1 MEAYIYEIFVDMI
14 DFLIL
19 RVYYK
24 VEAEYLGGIIML
36 LMFKVKNYTS
46 FKNESILDMRATAY
60 VQHPSHVIP
69 INDNTGLLKT
79 TALYGANASGKS
91 NLISAMFFFEQY
103 IFSQF
108 INKKETEDF
117 ETLDTKMKMKLE
129 PFLLSDDGNQASEF
143 DIIFMR
149 NRKQIQYGFECT
161 SKEVLNEWL
170 FIDDKKVFERNGMDL
185 SFGSKYQKMLG
196 AYKKLPA
203 ERLYMAVLEYF
214 LDDEAK
220 EVVLGDFISFFTE
233 EYNVFT
239 EILFESTVKGL
250 AGIIGLSK
258 KLVSNKAY
266 REKVEHYLRL
276 IDVGIKR
283 LDVQTEMIVNER
295 TGKKKKEKVVRTV
308 HDIYDENG
316 NVVGEKLF
324 DLQQESTGTLRFLAY
339 IQNIIEMI
347 SNGGVF
353 IVDEMSARLHPLLTK
368 LIVDIFCSSQNK
380 KAQLIFT
387 THDISLLN
395 YNQFRRDEV
404 VFVDKNERGEST
416 LYALS
421 DLKVR
426 EDATFSKD
434 YLQGKYGAIP
444 IFNYD
449 EIMGGEL
456 DG

>member
-1 MEAYIYEIFVDMI
+1 
-14 DFLIL
+14 
-19 RVYYK
+19 
-24 VEAEYLGGIIML
+24 ML
-36 LMFKVKNYTS
+36 LMFKVKNYLS
-46 FKNESILDMRATAY
+46 FKNEAILDMRATAY
-60 VQHPSHVIP
+60 VQHPSHVIRV
-69 INDNTGLLKT
+69 DDKLGLLKT
-79 TALYGANASGKS
+79 AAIYGANASGKS

-108 INKKETEDF
+108 INKKDHEDF
-117 ETLDTKMKMKLE
+117 ETGETGMRMKLE
-129 PFLLSDDGNQASEF
+129 PFTLTNDGNKASEF
-143 DIIFMR
+143 EIIFFR
-149 NRKQIQYGFECT
+149 SGKQIQYGFECT
-161 SKEVLNEWL
+161 PNEVLNEWL
-170 FIDDKKVFERNGMDL
+170 FIDDKKVFERTGAEL

-203 ERLYMAVLEYF
+203 ERLYLAVLEYF
-214 LDDEAK
+214 LEDEAK
-220 EVVLGDFISFFTE
+220 KMVLGDFISFFNE

-239 EILFESTVKGL
+239 EILFESTVRGL
-250 AGIIGLSK
+250 AGTVGLSR

-266 REKVEHYLRL
+266 RERVEHYLRL

-283 LDVQTEMIVNER
+283 LDIQTETIVNER

-308 HDIYDENG
+308 HDIYDEAG

-324 DLQQESTGTLRFLAY
+324 DLQQESTGTLRFFAY
-339 IQNIIEMI
+339 IQNITVMMER
-347 SNGGVF
+347 GGVF
-353 IVDEMSARLHPLLTK
+353 IVDEMSARLHSLLTK
-368 LIVDIFCSSQNK
+368 FIVDIFCSSQNK

-404 VFVDKNERGEST
+404 VFVDKNERGESS

-426 EDATFSKD
+426 EDATFSKG

-444 IFNYD
+444 IFDYD
-449 EIMGGEL
+449 ELMGGEL

>member
-1 MEAYIYEIFVDMI
+1 
-14 DFLIL
+14 
-19 RVYYK
+19 
-24 VEAEYLGGIIML
+24 
-36 LMFKVKNYTS
+36 MFKVRNYTS
-46 FKNESILDMRATAY
+46 FKEESILDMRATSY
-60 VQHPSHVIP
+60 VQHPSHVIHV
-69 INDNTGLLKT
+69 DDRLSLLKT

-108 INKKETEDF
+108 INKNGNEDF
-117 ETLDTKMKMKLE
+117 ETEEAGIKMKLE
-129 PFLLSDDGNQASEF
+129 PFSLSDSVNEASEF
-143 DIIFMR
+143 DIIFLHHG
-149 NRKQIQYGFECT
+149 KQIQYGFECT

-170 FIDDKKVFERNGMDL
+170 FINDKKVFERSGTEL

-203 ERLYMAVLEYF
+203 ERLYIAVLEYF
-214 LDDEAK
+214 LDEEAK
-220 EVVLGDFISFFTE
+220 EEVLGDFISFFSK
-233 EYNVFT
+233 EYNVYS

-250 AGIIGLSK
+250 AGMIGLSR
-258 KLVSNKAY
+258 KLVRNQSY
-266 REKVEHYLRL
+266 RKKVEQYLRL

-283 LDVQTEMIVNER
+283 LDVQTETIFDER
-295 TGKKKKEKVVRTV
+295 TGKKKREKVVRTV
-308 HDIYDENG
+308 HDIYDKDG
-316 NVVGEKLF
+316 NPVGEKLF
-324 DLQQESTGTLRFLAY
+324 SLRQESTGTLRFLAY

-368 LIVDIFCSSQNK
+368 LIVDIFCSEQNE

-395 YNQFRRDEV
+395 KDQFRRDEV
-404 VFVDKNERGEST
+404 VFVDKNERGESS

-449 EIMGGEL
+449 DIL
-456 DG
+456 DGE

>member
-1 MEAYIYEIFVDMI
+1 
-14 DFLIL
+14 
-19 RVYYK
+19 
-24 VEAEYLGGIIML
+24 ML
-36 LMFKVKNYTS
+36 VMFKVKNYTS
-46 FKNESILDMRATAY
+46 FKNQSILDMRATAY
-60 VQHPSHVIP
+60 VQHPTHVIRVNGKP
-69 INDNTGLLKT
+69 DLLKT

-108 INKKETEDF
+108 INKNENGDF
-117 ETLDTKMKMKLE
+117 ESNEIGMKMKLE
-129 PFLLSDDGNQASEF
+129 PFGLSNDTNNASEF
-143 DIIFMR
+143 DIIFLH
-149 NRKQIQYGFECT
+149 NDNQIQYGFECT

-170 FIDDKKVFERNGMDL
+170 FINDKKVFERTGTEL
-185 SFGSKYQKMLG
+185 SFGTKYQKMLG

-203 ERLYMAVLEYF
+203 ERLYIAVLEYF

-220 EVVLGDFISFFTE
+220 KTVLGDFIAFFSR
-233 EYNVFT
+233 EYNVLT

-258 KLVSNKAY
+258 KLVGNTAY
-266 REKVEHYLRL
+266 RKKVEHYLRL

-283 LDVQTEMIVNER
+283 LDVQTETIFDEH
-295 TGKKKKEKVVRTV
+295 TGKKRDEKVVRTV
-308 HDIYDENG
+308 HDIYDEAG
-316 NVVGEKLF
+316 NIVGEKLF
-324 DLQQESTGTLRFLAY
+324 DLRQESTGTLRFLAY

-347 SNGGVF
+347 SNGGIF

-395 YNQFRRDEV
+395 NNQFRRDEV
-404 VFVDKNERGEST
+404 VFVDKNERGESS

-426 EDATFSKD
+426 EDATFNKD

-449 EIMGGEL
+449 DIIGGEL
-456 DG
+456 NG

>member
-1 MEAYIYEIFVDMI
+1 
-14 DFLIL
+14 
-19 RVYYK
+19 
-24 VEAEYLGGIIML
+24 ML
-36 LMFKVKNYTS
+36 VMFKVKNYTS

-60 VQHPSHVIP
+60 VQHPTHVIRANGKP
-69 INDNTGLLKT
+69 DLLKT

-108 INKKETEDF
+108 INKNENGDF
-117 ETLDTKMKMKLE
+117 ESNEIGMKMKLE
-129 PFLLSDDGNQASEF
+129 PFGLSNDTNNASEF
-143 DIIFMR
+143 DIIFLH
-149 NRKQIQYGFECT
+149 NDNQIQYGFECT

-170 FIDDKKVFERNGMDL
+170 FINDKKVFERTGTEL
-185 SFGSKYQKMLG
+185 SFGTKYQKMLG

-203 ERLYMAVLEYF
+203 ERLYVAVLEYF

-220 EVVLGDFISFFTE
+220 KAVLGDFIAFFSR

-258 KLVSNKAY
+258 KLVGNTAY
-266 REKVEHYLRL
+266 RKKVEHYLRL

-283 LDVQTEMIVNER
+283 LDVQTETIFDEH
-295 TGKKKKEKVVRTV
+295 TGKKRDEKVVRTV
-308 HDIYDENG
+308 HDIYDEAG
-316 NVVGEKLF
+316 NIVGEKLF
-324 DLQQESTGTLRFLAY
+324 DLRQESTGTLRFLAY

-395 YNQFRRDEV
+395 NNQFRRDEV
-404 VFVDKNERGEST
+404 VFVDKNERGESS

-426 EDATFSKD
+426 EDATFNKD

-449 EIMGGEL
+449 DIIGG
-456 DG
+456 

>member
-1 MEAYIYEIFVDMI
+1 
-14 DFLIL
+14 
-19 RVYYK
+19 
-24 VEAEYLGGIIML
+24 ML

-46 FKNESILDMRATAY
+46 FKDESILDMRATAY
-60 VQHPSHVIP
+60 VQHPTHIIRV
-69 INDNTGLLKT
+69 NNKLGLLKT

-108 INKKETEDF
+108 INKTENEDF
-117 ETLDTKMKMKLE
+117 ESNEVGKKMKLE
-129 PFLLSDDGNQASEF
+129 PFGLSNNINSASEF
-143 DIIFMR
+143 DIIFLH
-149 NRKQIQYGFECT
+149 NDKQIQYGFECT

-170 FIDDKKVFERNGMDL
+170 FINDKKVFERTGTGI
-185 SFGSKYQKMLG
+185 SFGCKYQKLLG

-203 ERLYMAVLEYF
+203 ERLYIAVLEYF
-214 LDDEAK
+214 LDEEAK
-220 EVVLGDFISFFTE
+220 KVVLGDFISFFNK

-250 AGIIGLSK
+250 AGMVGLSK
-258 KLVSNKAY
+258 KLVSNKAF
-266 REKVEHYLRL
+266 RKRVEHYLHL

-283 LDVQTEMIVNER
+283 LDVQTEMIFEER

-308 HDIYDENG
+308 HDIYDEAG

-324 DLQQESTGTLRFLAY
+324 DLRQESTGTLRFLAY

-353 IVDEMSARLHPLLTK
+353 IVDEMSARLHPLLSK

-395 YNQFRRDEV
+395 NNQFRRDEV
-404 VFVDKNERGEST
+404 VFIDKNERGESS

-421 DLKVR
+421 DLKIR
-426 EDATFSKD
+426 EDATFNKD

-449 EIMGGEL
+449 DIMDGEL
-456 DG
+456 NG

>member
-1 MEAYIYEIFVDMI
+1 
-14 DFLIL
+14 
-19 RVYYK
+19 
-24 VEAEYLGGIIML
+24 ML
-36 LMFKVKNYTS
+36 VMFKVKNYTS

-60 VQHPSHVIP
+60 VQHPTHVIRANGKP
-69 INDNTGLLKT
+69 DLLKT

-108 INKKETEDF
+108 INKNENGDF
-117 ETLDTKMKMKLE
+117 ESNEIGMKMKLE
-129 PFLLSDDGNQASEF
+129 PFGLSNDTNNASEF
-143 DIIFMR
+143 DIIFLH
-149 NRKQIQYGFECT
+149 NDNQIQYGFECT

-170 FIDDKKVFERNGMDL
+170 FINDKKVFERTGTEL
-185 SFGSKYQKMLG
+185 SFGTKYQKMLG

-203 ERLYMAVLEYF
+203 ERLYVAVLEYF

-220 EVVLGDFISFFTE
+220 KAVLGDFIAFFSR

-258 KLVSNKAY
+258 KLVGNTAY
-266 REKVEHYLRL
+266 RKKVEHYLRL

-283 LDVQTEMIVNER
+283 LDVQTETIFDEH
-295 TGKKKKEKVVRTV
+295 TGKKRDEKVVRTV
-308 HDIYDENG
+308 HDIYDEAG
-316 NVVGEKLF
+316 NIVGEKLF
-324 DLQQESTGTLRFLAY
+324 DLRQESTGTLRFLAY

-395 YNQFRRDEV
+395 NNQFRRDEV
-404 VFVDKNERGEST
+404 VFVDKNERGESS

-426 EDATFSKD
+426 EDATFNKD

-449 EIMGGEL
+449 DIIGGEL
-456 DG
+456 NG

>member
-1 MEAYIYEIFVDMI
+1 
-14 DFLIL
+14 
-19 RVYYK
+19 
-24 VEAEYLGGIIML
+24 ML

-60 VQHPSHVIP
+60 VQHPTHVIHV
-69 INDNTGLLKT
+69 NDKLGLLKT

-108 INKKETEDF
+108 INKKENEDF
-117 ETLDTKMKMKLE
+117 ESNKIGMKMKLE
-129 PFLLSDDGNQASEF
+129 PFGLSNDINSASEF
-143 DIIFMR
+143 DIIFLR
-149 NRKQIQYGFECT
+149 GEKQIQYGFECT
-161 SKEVLNEWL
+161 AKEVLNEWL
-170 FIDDKKVFERNGMDL
+170 FINDKKVFERTGTEL
-185 SFGSKYQKMLG
+185 SFGSKYQKLLG

-203 ERLYMAVLEYF
+203 ERLYIAVLEYF
-214 LDDEAK
+214 LDEEAK
-220 EVVLGDFISFFTE
+220 NVVLGDFIAFFTK

-250 AGIIGLSK
+250 AGMVGLSK
-258 KLVSNKAY
+258 KLVSNKSY
-266 REKVEHYLRL
+266 RKKVEYYLRL

-283 LDVQTEMIVNER
+283 LDVETEMIFDER
-295 TGKKKKEKVVRTV
+295 TGKKKKERLVRTV
-308 HDIYDENG
+308 HDIYDETG
-316 NVVGEKLF
+316 NIVGEKLF
-324 DLQQESTGTLRFLAY
+324 NLSHESTGTLRFLAY

-395 YNQFRRDEV
+395 NNQFRRDEV
-404 VFVDKNERGEST
+404 VFIDKNERGESS

-426 EDATFSKD
+426 EDATFNKD

-449 EIMGGEL
+449 DIMGGEL
-456 DG
+456 LKI

>member
-1 MEAYIYEIFVDMI
+1 
-14 DFLIL
+14 
-19 RVYYK
+19 
-24 VEAEYLGGIIML
+24 ML

-60 VQHPSHVIP
+60 VQHPTHVIHV
-69 INDNTGLLKT
+69 NDKLGLLKT

-91 NLISAMFFFEQY
+91 NLISAMFFLEQY

-108 INKKETEDF
+108 INKKENEDF
-117 ETLDTKMKMKLE
+117 ESNKIGMKMKLE
-129 PFLLSDDGNQASEF
+129 PFGLSNDINSASEF
-143 DIIFMR
+143 DIIFLR
-149 NRKQIQYGFECT
+149 GEKQIQYGFECT
-161 SKEVLNEWL
+161 AKEVLNEWL
-170 FIDDKKVFERNGMDL
+170 FINDKKVFERTGTEL
-185 SFGSKYQKMLG
+185 SFGSKYQKLLG

-203 ERLYMAVLEYF
+203 ERLYIAVLEYF
-214 LDDEAK
+214 LDEEAK
-220 EVVLGDFISFFTE
+220 NVVLGDFIAFFTK

-250 AGIIGLSK
+250 AGMVGLSK
-258 KLVSNKAY
+258 KLVSNKSY
-266 REKVEHYLRL
+266 RKKVEYYLRL

-283 LDVQTEMIVNER
+283 LDVETEIIFDER
-295 TGKKKKEKVVRTV
+295 TGKKKKERVVRTV
-308 HDIYDENG
+308 HDIYDETG
-316 NVVGEKLF
+316 NIVGEKLF
-324 DLQQESTGTLRFLAY
+324 NLSQESTGTLRFLAY

-395 YNQFRRDEV
+395 NNQFRRDEV
-404 VFVDKNERGEST
+404 VFIDKNERGESS

-426 EDATFSKD
+426 EDATFNKD

-449 EIMGGEL
+449 DIMGGEL
-456 DG
+456 LKI

>member
-1 MEAYIYEIFVDMI
+1 
-14 DFLIL
+14 
-19 RVYYK
+19 
-24 VEAEYLGGIIML
+24 ML

-60 VQHPSHVIP
+60 VQHPSHVIHV
-69 INDNTGLLKT
+69 NDKLGLLKT

-108 INKKETEDF
+108 INRKGNDDF
-117 ETLDTKMKMKLE
+117 ESSEPGVKMKLE
-129 PFLLSDDGNQASEF
+129 PFGLSNDTNDASEF
-143 DIIFMR
+143 DIIFLH
-149 NRKQIQYGFECT
+149 NEKQIQYGFECT
-161 SKEVLNEWL
+161 PKEVLNEWL
-170 FIDDKKVFERNGMDL
+170 FIDDKKVFERTGVEV
-185 SFGSKYQKMLG
+185 SFGSKYQRMLG

-203 ERLYMAVLEYF
+203 ERLYIAVLEYF
-214 LDDEAK
+214 LDEEAK
-220 EVVLGDFISFFTE
+220 NAVLGDFISFFTE

-250 AGIIGLSK
+250 AGMVGLSK
-258 KLVSNKAY
+258 KLVSSKVF
-266 REKVEHYLRL
+266 RKKVESYLRL

-283 LDVQTEMIVNER
+283 LDVQTETIFDER
-295 TGKKKKEKVVRTV
+295 TGKKKKEKIVHTV
-308 HDIYDENG
+308 HDVYDEEG
-316 NVVGEKLF
+316 NIVGEKLF
-324 DLQQESTGTLRFLAY
+324 DLRQESTGTLRFLAY

-368 LIVDIFCSSQNK
+368 LIVDLFCSSQNK

-395 YNQFRRDEV
+395 NNQFRRDEV
-404 VFVDKNERGEST
+404 VFVDKNERGESS

-449 EIMGGEL
+449 DIMGGE
-456 DG
+456 

>member
-1 MEAYIYEIFVDMI
+1 
-14 DFLIL
+14 
-19 RVYYK
+19 
-24 VEAEYLGGIIML
+24 ML

-60 VQHPSHVIP
+60 VQHPAHVIHV
-69 INDNTGLLKT
+69 NDKLGLLKT

-108 INKKETEDF
+108 INKKENEDL
-117 ETLDTKMKMKLE
+117 ESNEIGMKMKLE
-129 PFLLSDDGNQASEF
+129 PFGLSNDIDSASEF
-143 DIIFMR
+143 DIIFLR
-149 NRKQIQYGFECT
+149 GEKQIQYGFECT
-161 SKEVLNEWL
+161 AKEVLNEWL
-170 FIDDKKVFERNGMDL
+170 FINDKKVFERTGTEL
-185 SFGSKYQKMLG
+185 SFGSKYQKLLG

-203 ERLYMAVLEYF
+203 ERLYIAVLEYF
-214 LDDEAK
+214 LDEEAK
-220 EVVLGDFISFFTE
+220 NAVLGDFIAFFTK

-250 AGIIGLSK
+250 AGMVGLSK
-258 KLVSNKAY
+258 KLVSNKSY
-266 REKVEHYLRL
+266 RKKVEYYLRL
-276 IDVGIKR
+276 VDVGIKR
-283 LDVQTEMIVNER
+283 LDVETEMIFDER
-295 TGKKKKEKVVRTV
+295 TGKKKKERVVRTV

-316 NVVGEKLF
+316 NIVGEKLF
-324 DLQQESTGTLRFLAY
+324 NLSQESTGTLRFLVY

-395 YNQFRRDEV
+395 NNQFRRDEV
-404 VFVDKNERGEST
+404 VFIDKNERGESS

-426 EDATFSKD
+426 EDATFNKD

-449 EIMGGEL
+449 DIMGGEL
-456 DG
+456 NG

>member
-1 MEAYIYEIFVDMI
+1 MYCF
-14 DFLIL
+14 
-19 RVYYK
+19 
-24 VEAEYLGGIIML
+24 GGEKLML

-46 FKNESILDMRATAY
+46 FKNEAILDMRATAY
-60 VQHPSHVIP
+60 VQHPTHVMQV
-69 INDNTGLLKT
+69 NDKLGLLKT

-108 INKKETEDF
+108 INKNENQDF
-117 ETLDTKMKMKLE
+117 ESNKIGVKMKLE
-129 PFLLSDDGNQASEF
+129 PFSLSNETNDASEF
-143 DIIFMR
+143 DIIFLH
-149 NRKQIQYGFECT
+149 NNKQIQYGFECT
-161 SKEVLNEWL
+161 SKEVLTEWL
-170 FIDDKKVFERNGMDL
+170 YINDKKVFERTGIEL

-203 ERLYMAVLEYF
+203 ERLYIAVLEYF
-214 LDDEAK
+214 LDEEGKKVILD
-220 EVVLGDFISFFTE
+220 DFISFFNK

-250 AGIIGLSK
+250 VGMVGLSK
-258 KLVSNKAY
+258 KLVSNKGY
-266 REKVEHYLRL
+266 RNKVEQYLRL
-276 IDVGIKR
+276 VDVGIKR
-283 LDVQTEMIVNER
+283 LDVQTETIFDER
-295 TGKKKKEKVVRTV
+295 TGKKKKEKVIRTV
-308 HDIYDENG
+308 HDIYDETG

-324 DLQQESTGTLRFLAY
+324 DLHQESTGTLRFLAY
-339 IQNIIEMI
+339 IQNVIEMI
-347 SNGGVF
+347 SKGGVF

-368 LIVDIFCSSQNK
+368 LIVDIFCSSQNT

-395 YNQFRRDEV
+395 NNQFRRDEV
-404 VFVDKNERGEST
+404 VFIDKNERGESN

-426 EDATFSKD
+426 EDATFNKD

-444 IFNYD
+444 IFHYD
-449 EIMGGEL
+449 DIMGGGL
-456 DG
+456 NG

>member
-1 MEAYIYEIFVDMI
+1 MYCF
-14 DFLIL
+14 
-19 RVYYK
+19 
-24 VEAEYLGGIIML
+24 GGEKLML

-46 FKNESILDMRATAY
+46 FKNEAILDMRATAY
-60 VQHPSHVIP
+60 VQHPTHVMQV
-69 INDNTGLLKT
+69 NDKLGLLKT

-108 INKKETEDF
+108 INKNENQDF
-117 ETLDTKMKMKLE
+117 ESNKIGVKMKLE
-129 PFLLSDDGNQASEF
+129 PFSLSNETNDASEF
-143 DIIFMR
+143 DIIFLH
-149 NRKQIQYGFECT
+149 NNKQIQYGFECT
-161 SKEVLNEWL
+161 SKEVLTEWL
-170 FIDDKKVFERNGMDL
+170 YINDKKVFERTGIEL

-203 ERLYMAVLEYF
+203 ERLYIAVLEYF
-214 LDDEAK
+214 LDEEGKKVILD
-220 EVVLGDFISFFTE
+220 DFISFFNK

-250 AGIIGLSK
+250 AGMVGLSK
-258 KLVSNKAY
+258 KLVSNKGY
-266 REKVEHYLRL
+266 RNKVEQYLRL
-276 IDVGIKR
+276 VDVGIKR
-283 LDVQTEMIVNER
+283 LDVQTETIFDEC
-295 TGKKKKEKVVRTV
+295 TGKKKKEKVIRTV
-308 HDIYDENG
+308 HDIYDETG

-324 DLQQESTGTLRFLAY
+324 DLHQESTGTLRFLAY
-339 IQNIIEMI
+339 IQNAIEMI
-347 SNGGVF
+347 SKGGVF

-368 LIVDIFCSSQNK
+368 LIVDIFCSSQNT

-395 YNQFRRDEV
+395 NNQFRRDEV
-404 VFVDKNERGEST
+404 VFIDKNERGESS

-426 EDATFSKD
+426 EDATFNKD

-444 IFNYD
+444 IFHYD
-449 EIMGGEL
+449 DIMGGGL
-456 DG
+456 NG

>member
-1 MEAYIYEIFVDMI
+1 
-14 DFLIL
+14 
-19 RVYYK
+19 
-24 VEAEYLGGIIML
+24 ML

-46 FKNESILDMRATAY
+46 FKNETILDMRATAY

-69 INDNTGLLKT
+69 INDEIGLLKT

-91 NLISAMFFFEQY
+91 NFISAMFFFEQY

-108 INKKETEDF
+108 INKKENEDF
-117 ETLDTKMKMKLE
+117 ESLENQIKIKLE
-129 PFLLSDDGNQASEF
+129 PFMLSKHNNGASEF
-143 DIIFMR
+143 DIIFIR
-149 NRKQIQYGFECT
+149 GGKQIQYGFECT

-170 FIDDKKVFERNGMDL
+170 FIDDKKVFERTGIEL

-203 ERLYMAVLEYF
+203 ERLYIAVLEYF
-214 LDDEAK
+214 LEDEAK
-220 EVVLGDFISFFTE
+220 EVILGDFISFFHE
-233 EYNVFT
+233 EYNVFS
-239 EILFESTVKGL
+239 EILFESTVKRL
-250 AGIIGLSK
+250 AGSIMLNK
-258 KLVSNKAY
+258 KLVSNKTY
-266 REKVEHYLRL
+266 RQKVENYLRL

-283 LDVQTEMIVNER
+283 LDVQTEIILNER

-308 HDIYDENG
+308 HNIYDENG

-324 DLQQESTGTLRFLAY
+324 NLQQESTGTLRFLAY

-347 SNGGVF
+347 EDGGVF

-368 LIVDIFCSSQNK
+368 LIVDIFSSSQNK

-395 YNQFRRDEV
+395 YNQFRRDEIA
-404 VFVDKNERGEST
+404 FVDKNERGEST

-426 EDATFSKD
+426 EDATFNKD

-444 IFNYD
+444 IINYD
-449 EIMGGEL
+449 EIIGGEL
-456 DG
+456 NE

>member
-1 MEAYIYEIFVDMI
+1 
-14 DFLIL
+14 
-19 RVYYK
+19 
-24 VEAEYLGGIIML
+24 ML

-60 VQHPSHVIP
+60 AQHPAHVIRV
-69 INDNTGLLKT
+69 NDKLGLLKT

-91 NLISAMFFFEQY
+91 NFISAMFFFEQY

-108 INKKETEDF
+108 INKKENVDF
-117 ETLDTKMKMKLE
+117 ESGDIGMKMKLE
-129 PFLLSDDGNQASEF
+129 PFDLSNNINHASEF
-143 DIIFMR
+143 DIIFLH
-149 NRKQIQYGFECT
+149 NDKQIQYGFECT

-170 FIDDKKVFERNGMDL
+170 FINDKKVFERTGTEL
-185 SFGSKYQKMLG
+185 SFGNKYQKLLG

-203 ERLYMAVLEYF
+203 ERLYIAVLEYF
-214 LDDEAK
+214 LDEEAK
-220 EVVLGDFISFFTE
+220 KVVLGDFISFFTK

-250 AGIIGLSK
+250 AGMVGLSK

-266 REKVEHYLRL
+266 RKKVERYLRL

-283 LDVQTEMIVNER
+283 LDVQTETIFDER
-295 TGKKKKEKVVRTV
+295 TGKKNEEKVVRTV
-308 HDIYDENG
+308 HDVYDDKG
-316 NVVGEKLF
+316 NIVGEKLF
-324 DLQQESTGTLRFLAY
+324 DLRQESTGTMRFLAY

-368 LIVDIFCSSQNK
+368 LIVDIFGSSQNE

-395 YNQFRRDEV
+395 KNQFRRDEV
-404 VFVDKNERGEST
+404 VFIDKNERGESS

-426 EDATFSKD
+426 EDATFNKD

-449 EIMGGEL
+449 EIMGGE
-456 DG
+456 

>member
-1 MEAYIYEIFVDMI
+1 
-14 DFLIL
+14 
-19 RVYYK
+19 
-24 VEAEYLGGIIML
+24 ML
-36 LMFKVKNYTS
+36 LMFKIKNYTS

-60 VQHPSHVIP
+60 VQHPSHVIRV
-69 INDNTGLLKT
+69 NDKLGLLKT

-108 INKKETEDF
+108 INKNENVDF
-117 ETLDTKMKMKLE
+117 ESNETGMKMKLE
-129 PFLLSDDGNQASEF
+129 PFVLSNDTNNASEF
-143 DIIFMR
+143 DIIFLH
-149 NRKQIQYGFECT
+149 NDKQLQYGFECT
-161 SKEVLNEWL
+161 SNEVLNEWL
-170 FIDDKKVFERNGMDL
+170 FINDKKVYERTGTEL
-185 SFGSKYQKMLG
+185 SFGNKYQKMLS
-196 AYKKLPA
+196 AYKKLPT
-203 ERLYMAVLEYF
+203 ERLYIAVLEYF
-214 LDDEAK
+214 LDEEAK
-220 EVVLGDFISFFTE
+220 KAVLGDFISFFSK

-250 AGIIGLSK
+250 AGIVGLSK
-258 KLVSNKAY
+258 KLVSNKVY
-266 REKVEHYLRL
+266 RKKVEHYLRL

-283 LDVQTEMIVNER
+283 LDVQIETIFDER
-295 TGKKKKEKVVRTV
+295 TGKKKEEKVVRTV
-308 HDIYDENG
+308 HDIYDETG
-316 NVVGEKLF
+316 NVVGERLF
-324 DLQQESTGTLRFLAY
+324 DLRQESTGTLRFLAY

-395 YNQFRRDEV
+395 NNQFRRDEV
-404 VFVDKNERGEST
+404 VFVDKNERGESS

-426 EDATFSKD
+426 EDATFNKD

-449 EIMGGEL
+449 DIIGGEL
-456 DG
+456 NG

>member
-1 MEAYIYEIFVDMI
+1 
-14 DFLIL
+14 
-19 RVYYK
+19 
-24 VEAEYLGGIIML
+24 ML

-60 VQHPSHVIP
+60 VQHPSHLIH
-69 INDNTGLLKT
+69 INDKVRLLKT

-108 INKKETEDF
+108 INKKEMDDF
-117 ETLDTKMKMKLE
+117 ETPNNKVRMKLE
-129 PFLLSDDGNQASEF
+129 PFLLSDKNNEASEF
-143 DIIFMR
+143 DIIFIF
-149 NRKQIQYGFECT
+149 NEKQIQYGYECT

-170 FIDDKKVFERNGMDL
+170 FIDDKKVFERTGTEL
-185 SFGSKYQKMLG
+185 SFGSKYQKILG

-203 ERLYMAVLEYF
+203 ERLYIAVLEYF
-214 LDDEAK
+214 LEDKAK
-220 EVVLGDFISFFTE
+220 EEVLGDFISFFTD
-233 EYNVFT
+233 EYNVYT

-250 AGIIGLSK
+250 AGIVGLSK
-258 KLVSNKAY
+258 KIVNSKAY

-276 IDVGIKR
+276 IDIGIKR
-283 LDVQTEMIVNER
+283 LDVQTETVVDEH
-295 TGKKKKEKVVRTV
+295 TGKKKKEKIIRTV
-308 HDIYDENG
+308 HDIYDESG
-316 NVVGEKLF
+316 NAVGEKLF
-324 DLQQESTGTLRFLAY
+324 ELQQESTGTLRFLAY
-339 IQNIIEMI
+339 IQNIIDMI
-347 SNGGVF
+347 SKGGVF

-368 LIVDIFCSSQNK
+368 LIVDIFSSRQNK

-395 YNQFRRDEV
+395 SNQFRRDEV
-404 VFVDKNERGEST
+404 VFIDKNEYGEST

-444 IFNYD
+444 IFDYD
-449 EIMGGEL
+449 EIMGGQL
-456 DG
+456 DE